1 METPIDDGG
10 SGGNDRQEAIVD
22 AWLVRIRSIG
32 ESVEAQV
39 SWSAD
44 LDLVLMIGV
53 YVACGLWLVHL
64 WRIRHRPEGRDHIAR
79 AVELGD
85 TIFSLLAAVA
95 FLGLG
100 ILIAIAR
107 ASGRSHYR
115 RW

>member
-1 METPIDDGG
+1 M
-10 SGGNDRQEAIVD
+10 D
-22 AWLVRIRSIG
+22 AWLAWIRPVG
-32 ESVEAQV
+32 AVAEAQLAGWV
-39 SWSAD
+39 DS
-44 LDLVLMIGV
+44 DLVVMIGI
-53 YVACGLWLVHL
+53 YVVCGVWLVHL
-64 WRIRHRPEGRDHIAR
+64 WRIRNRPEGRDHIAR